1 MVHPGWWT
9 HLDGKWFSLWTFKPL
24 WYKVQYI
31 RTGASLAA
39 QLLKNPPAMQKTLV
53 HFLGGEDPLE
63 KGMAT
68 HSSMLAWRIA
78 WTKEP
83 GRLQS
88 MGSQRVGQDWVAK
101 HTVYAHI
108 HTHTHTYMN
117 WHRWQQGTV
126 NENQAF
132 PDKQMWIWIRSH
144 KKYFVIYMPFSS
156 PN

>member
-39 QLLKNPPAMQKTLV
+39 QLLKNPPPMQKTLV
-53 HFLGGEDPLE
+53 QFLGAEDPLE

-108 HTHTHTYMN
+108 HTHTHLYELTSLTARDSE
-117 WHRWQQGTV
+117 WEPSLSRQTDV
-126 NENQAF
+126 NLNSVTQEIFCYLYAIF
-132 PDKQMWIWIRSH
+132 LT
-144 KKYFVIYMPFSS
+144 
-156 PN
+156 